1 MDKLLTVGE
10 VAEWLSL
17 SRARVRALCASGRF
31 LGAVRFRPPG
41 AGQASW
47 RIPWRSVAASLEVP
61 VPPVAV
67 RPPQPPAGF
76 DPAAVAEAKRRGL
89 WKYVRQG

>member
-1 MDKLLTVGE
+1 MEKLLTVGE

-17 SRARVRALCASGRF
+17 SRARVRTLCARGRF
-31 LGAVRFRPPG
+31 VGAVRFRPPG

-47 RIPWRSVAASLEVP
+47 RIPWRSVAACLEVP
-61 VPPVAV
+61 GVPVDV
-67 RPPQPPAGF
+67 RPPGPPAGH
-76 DPAAVAEAKRRGL
+76 DPATVAEARRRGL